1 MAVELGIKKKRTVM
15 KGICKV
21 RINVIQKLI
30 KMIRNNLT
38 LENLDTSKQRNNK
51 YNSENVL
58 R

>member
-1 MAVELGIKKKRTVM
+1 M

-21 RINVIQKLI
+21 RNNAIQKLI
-30 KMIRNNLT
+30 KMIRTNLT
-38 LENLDTSKQRNNK
+38 LENLGTSQQGNNK